1 MITLRLKNKPR
12 SKPEPKQQARPQN
25 KEFKVPVP
33 WQSWLGQMVEIRTA
47 TGQVLRGRLIEVYL
61 YELVLETKAQGRVL
75 IGKGQWETCHRLGGV
90 S

>member
-1 MITLRLKNKPR
+1 MTTLRLKSKPR
-12 SKPEPKQQARPQN
+12 PEPKQQVRSQN
-25 KEFKVPVP
+25 QKIKAPVP
-33 WQSWLGQMVEIRTA
+33 WQSWLGQTVEIRTA
-47 TGQVLRGRLIEVYL
+47 TGQVLRGRLAEVYL

>member
-1 MITLRLKNKPR
+1 MTTLRLKNKP
-12 SKPEPKQQARPQN
+12 EPTQQARSQK

-33 WQSWLGQMVEIRTA
+33 WQSWLGQRVEIRTA

-75 IGKGQWETCHRLGGV
+75 IGKGQWETCHKLGGE